1 MGGAIWAT
9 VKFVAGLTVGTVIG
23 AAAVAYVSGA
33 GDAATPK
40 VSAFAGSARQ
50 GGMGLLGEVRGR
62 LDAARAAGDLAA
74 EEIEAAMT
82 QQFRTK
88 VHDPDALIPPNA
100 LHS

>member
-1 MGGAIWAT
+1 MGGAIWAA
-9 VKFVAGLTVGTVIG
+9 VKFVAGVTVGTVIG

-33 GDAATPK
+33 GDATPK
-40 VSAFAGSARQ
+40 VSTFAGNARQ
-50 GGMGLLGEVRGR
+50 GGMGFVGEVRGR

-74 EEIEAAMT
+74 AEIEAAMT

-88 VHDPDALIPPNA
+88 VQDPDALIPPNA